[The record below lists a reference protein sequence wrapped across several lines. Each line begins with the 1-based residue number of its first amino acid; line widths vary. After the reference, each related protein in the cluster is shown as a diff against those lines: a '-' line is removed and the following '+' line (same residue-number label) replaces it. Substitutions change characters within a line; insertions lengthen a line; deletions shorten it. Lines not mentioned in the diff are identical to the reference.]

1 QFKLGIGERAIV
13 DIDSS
18 DSGLD
23 SVLQIFDSN
32 GIAQTFVNAGGVS
45 QVISDND
52 AAPGET
58 VGLDPYAD
66 FTALRPGV
74 YYAAISSKGNSTYD
88 PLSLANRQ
96 PGTTTGA
103 YRISISA
110 RHLQDFVIT
119 AQDASAYAAGDT
131 FTIFGVPDVDSS
143 GAGRTFEF
151 VVGLGGPTNPNN
163 IAINIDPDWR
173 FPDVARAIA
182 KAINEGGTGRGPAI
196 TNAQSLPNGIFGT
209 ASPLPPVFATALG
222 GISAVIDAPFNT
234 LQGDKTT
241 IIEQLSAVNE
251 LGTNKLSQRE
261 IEQQIFGPIYQV
273 NQGLELFPRRSD
285 GFTHIVTTTL
295 GGIGTFTNISSL
307 SHLGIGHDRLSTQ
320 PISYTSRGDGTSEK
334 FIKISNA
341 AWINGNGTIIV
352 DPDQGANN
360 NLDQMLPETGVL
372 ASRGASPTVLN
383 NVFFNVQ
390 TPVINEESR
399 RNLNTSIAAP
409 YGSPNPNVVTK
420 PGQVV
425 LGGSV
430 YQYYETAA
438 SNVRFSTGIE
448 ASPTNIPN
456 TALDQ
461 NMDVANGVRLFVN
474 AQAGEYLPA
483 AGSPII
489 DTAINK
495 LDGRPS
501 LAVIA
506 SALGLPQP
514 DVLAPAYDLVGQLRA
529 DDPSVSP
536 PGGIGQNIFKDRGA
550 LERADFI
557 GPAAILLD
565 PIDNDALGIDGD
577 SSDSVVQLNSGVYPQ
592 FRIQLADGNEPSN
605 PLLGIGV
612 DDNTVVNSVISGKRL
627 SGAAVVVFENGRVL
641 REGIDYSFAYNATRD
656 EIILTPLAG
665 VWKNGKVY
673 EISINNKDRFVIS
686 APSGDQVAD
695 GDQFTITDEN
705 GGVVHYEF
713 DSGYRLQV
721 PQGLTLQI
729 PLAGGAFGGIVDG
742 DRFSVTI
749 GSTTTTFEFDR
760 NNNVLAG
767 NRAIPFQLGAS
778 QQEILDAVIAAI
790 GAANLSGISPAQL
803 TSSQIFIGAEAG
815 VQLNTTF
822 STLTQPNGTLALRI
836 PDTGPRGG
844 VLDGHTFT
852 LNDGRQTL
860 TFEYDTNGTV
870 GSGHVA
876 IDFSTAISAA
886 DIAQQTRT

>member
-1 QFKLGIGERAIV
+1 
-13 DIDSS
+13 
-18 DSGLD
+18 
-23 SVLQIFDSN
+23 
-32 GIAQTFVNAGGVS
+32 
-45 QVISDND
+45 
-52 AAPGET
+52 
-58 VGLDPYAD
+58 
-66 FTALRPGV
+66 
-74 YYAAISSKGNSTYD
+74 
-88 PLSLANRQ
+88 
-96 PGTTTGA
+96 
-103 YRISISA
+103 
-110 RHLQDFVIT
+110 
-119 AQDASAYAAGDT
+119 
-131 FTIFGVPDVDSS
+131 
-143 GAGRTFEF
+143 
-151 VVGLGGPTNPNN
+151 
-163 IAINIDPDWR
+163 

-307 SHLGIGHDRLSTQ
+307 SHLGMGHDRLSTQ

-778 QQEILDAVIAAI
+778 QQEILDAVIVAI

-822 STLTQPNGTLALRI
+822 STLTQPN
-836 PDTGPRGG
+836 
-844 VLDGHTFT
+844 
-852 LNDGRQTL
+852 
-860 TFEYDTNGTV
+860 
-870 GSGHVA
+870 
-876 IDFSTAISAA
+876 
-886 DIAQQTRT
+886 